1 MAEEKIIVL
10 PGDKLDGPNLEVR
23 GLGRNY
29 ATYKL
34 GDEVYAALPGVL
46 EVTEEKKIYIPL
58 ENVYIPK
65 PGDTVIGIVVN
76 VGLSYWTIDINAPYN
91 AVLTAQEFLNRP
103 FNPASESLSLYL
115 VEGDYIIGK
124 ISSFDRFRSPFI
136 TLKGSEKFGK
146 IVKGKVIEIKPS
158 RIPRVIGKKRSMIN
172 MLTEESGCDI
182 TVGVNGRIH
191 ISCDNPH
198 IEDVVTLAIKKIEAE
213 AHTSGLTDR
222 VRMFLKDKLSNS

>member
-1 MAEEKIIVL
+1 MVEEKMIVL
-10 PGDKLDGPNLEVR
+10 PGDKLNGSELEVR

-29 ATYKL
+29 ATYKI
-34 GDEVYAALPGVL
+34 GEEVYAALPGVL
-46 EVTEEKKIYIPL
+46 EVTEEKKIFIPL

-65 PGDTVIGIVVN
+65 PGDIVIGIVVN
-76 VGLSYWTIDINAPYN
+76 VGLSYWTIDIKAPYN

-103 FNPASESLSLYL
+103 FNPANEALSLYL

-136 TLKGSEKFGK
+136 TLKGSDKFGK

-172 MLTEESGCDI
+172 MLIEESGCDI
-182 TVGVNGRIH
+182 TVGVNGLIH
-191 ISCDNPH
+191 INCENPH
-198 IEDVVTLAIKKIEAE
+198 LEDIVTLAIKKIEAE

-222 VRMFLKDKLSNS
+222 VRSFLKEQLSGS

>member
-1 MAEEKIIVL
+1 MAEEKIIIL
-10 PGDKLDGPNLEVR
+10 PGDKLNGPDLEVR

-29 ATYKL
+29 ATYKI
-34 GDEVYAALPGVL
+34 GDNIFAALPGVL
-46 EVTEEKKIYIPL
+46 EVTQEKKIFIPL

-65 PGDTVIGIVVN
+65 PGDIIIGIVVN
-76 VGLSYWTIDINAPYN
+76 VGLSYWTIDIRAPYS
-91 AVLTAQEFLNRP
+91 AVLTGQEFLNRP
-103 FNPASESLSLYL
+103 FNPATETLSLYL

-136 TLKGSEKFGK
+136 TLKGSDKFGK

-172 MLTEESGCDI
+172 MLMEESGCDI
-182 TVGVNGRIH
+182 TVGVNGLIH
-191 ISCDNPH
+191 IDCKNPH
-198 IEDVVTLAIKKIEAE
+198 LEGVVTLAVKKIEAE

-222 VRMFLKDKLSNS
+222 VRSFLKEQLSSS

>member
-10 PGDKLDGPNLEVR
+10 PGDRLDGPNLEVR

-34 GDEVYAALPGVL
+34 GDGVYAALPGVL

-65 PGDTVIGIVVN
+65 PGDIIIGIVVN

-172 MLTEESGCDI
+172 MLMEESGCDI

-191 ISCDNPH
+191 INCDNPH
-198 IEDVVTLAIKKIEAE
+198 IEDIVTLAIKKIEAE

-222 VRMFLKDKLSNS
+222 VRTFLKDKLSNS

>member
-1 MAEEKIIVL
+1 MTEEKVIVL
-10 PGDKLDGPNLEVR
+10 PGDKLNGPDLEVR
-23 GLGRNY
+23 GLGRSY

-34 GDEVYAALPGVL
+34 GDETYAALPGVL
-46 EVTEEKKIYIPL
+46 EVIEEKKIFIPL

-65 PGDTVIGIVVN
+65 PGDVVIGIVVN
-76 VGLSYWTIDINAPYN
+76 VGLSYWTVDIRAPYN

-103 FNPASESLSLYL
+103 FNPATETLSLYL

-136 TLKGSEKFGK
+136 TLKGSDKFGK

-172 MLTEESGCDI
+172 MLIEESGCDI
-182 TVGVNGRIH
+182 TVGVNGLIH
-191 ISCDNPH
+191 INCENPH
-198 IEDVVTLAIKKIEAE
+198 LEDIVTLAIRKIEAE

-222 VRMFLKDKLSNS
+222 VRSFLKEQLSNS

>member
-1 MAEEKIIVL
+1 MIEEKIIVL

-34 GDEVYAALPGVL
+34 GDEVFAALPGVM

-65 PGDTVIGIVVN
+65 PGDIVIGIVVN

-115 VEGDYIIGK
+115 VEGDYVIGK

-191 ISCDNPH
+191 INCDNPH
-198 IEDVVTLAIKKIEAE
+198 IEDIVTLAIKKIEAE

-222 VRMFLKDKLSNS
+222 VRTFLKDKLSNS